1 MDNTIDNADW
11 GSVKAVQDGEVYKI
25 PLGMYRWYPPSSD
38 TPLMLEWFAKQMY
51 PEKFEDVDMNTEVK
65 EYYSEFY
72 GIELTDEDVTTIF
85 NPSREAAN
93 GV

>member
-1 MDNTIDNADW
+1 
-11 GSVKAVQDGEVYKI
+11 
-25 PLGMYRWYPPSSD
+25 
-38 TPLMLEWFAKQMY
+38 
-51 PEKFEDVDMNTEVK
+51 MNTEVK
-65 EYYSEFY
+65 EYYKEFY

>member
-1 MDNTIDNADW
+1 
-11 GSVKAVQDGEVYKI
+11 
-25 PLGMYRWYPPSSD
+25 MYRWYPPSSD